1 MLTIDT
7 IHFGEMNITE
17 ERMIEFS
24 HGLPGFEE
32 LTNFIVVV
40 PDESLPF
47 AYLQSVDSAEVSF
60 LMADPF
66 QFYGD
71 YEFELSEAAQAELE
85 VSVPA
90 DVQVRVIVTVQ
101 ESLQSA
107 TMNLLA
113 PIIINPVRRKG
124 KQIVLHQTSYTT
136 KHSLIQVTSDAKS
149 PTKAGE
155 STC

>member
-1 MLTIDT
+1 MLTIET

-47 AYLQSVDSAEVSF
+47 AYLQSADSAEVSF

-66 QFYGD
+66 QFYGE

-85 VSVPA
+85 VSGPM

-107 TMNLLA
+107 TINLLA

-136 KHSLIQVTSDAKS
+136 KHPLIQAASDTKS
-149 PTKAGE
+149 PTKVGE